1 MVLAHK
7 RQKRQHNPPFT
18 YVDIDPESVGQDLP
32 DPYAFLPK
40 VDDFGLAPRH
50 TVELLRPGRGDS
62 APSPKTPGTPRGGG
76 GVSSELREYKSLCE
90 LLLPGLRTHSHLAQ
104 LIQRCPWSV
113 SVVLR
118 EHGVVI
124 GGTTFRVIRSQ
135 SPPVLFLDVL
145 LLAVDPRPGVCG
157 HGWGTRLVNYLKAVV
172 LHIASREKAA
182 AMMLCQADVAGGVA
196 NQFWA
201 RQRLRA
207 TPQAAEVLRALHM
220 WDAAN
225 DLYAHSIPMA
235 CWLQPGAS
243 VKAGE
248 SARAQES
255 ATVQYLLPF
264 KSTRHTP
271 TVRVKMRGAITLLP
285 PIEAA
290 PEESSAQQL
299 GQQTY
304 KAGSAALARICN
316 CRKCGRGGH
325 VLECRACCGAF
336 HAG

>member
-1 MVLAHK
+1 MVAQK
-7 RQKRQHNPPFT
+7 RQKRQHNPPPFT
-18 YVDIDPESVGQDLP
+18 YVAIDPESVGQDLP

-40 VDDFGLAPRH
+40 VDDLGLDARY
-50 TVELLRPGRGDS
+50 TVELLRPGRDG
-62 APSPKTPGTPRGGG
+62 APSPKSPGTPRGGG

-90 LLLPGLRTHSHLAQ
+90 VLLPGLRTQSHLAQ

-135 SPPVLFLDVL
+135 SPPVLLLDVL

-157 HGWGTRLVNYLKAVV
+157 HGWGTRLVNYMKAVV
-172 LHIASREKAA
+172 LHLANREKAA
-182 AMMLCQADVAGGVA
+182 AMLLCQADVAGGVA

-243 VKAGE
+243 VKAAE

-271 TVRVKMRGAITLLP
+271 SVRR
-285 PIEAA
+285 
-290 PEESSAQQL
+290 
-299 GQQTY
+299 
-304 KAGSAALARICN
+304 
-316 CRKCGRGGH
+316 H
-325 VLECRACCGAF
+325 VLESAVLVGSQLAAPAAWDAALRA
-336 HAG
+336 

>member
-1 MVLAHK
+1 MPPSPWVEVTGRVWNVQLLSIWREKWSVCHESSLPHLSMVAQK
-7 RQKRQHNPPFT
+7 RQKRQHNPPPFT
-18 YVDIDPESVGQDLP
+18 YVAIDPESVGQDLP

-40 VDDFGLAPRH
+40 VDDLGLDARY
-50 TVELLRPGRGDS
+50 TVELLRPGRDG
-62 APSPKTPGTPRGGG
+62 APSPKSPGTPRGGG

-90 LLLPGLRTHSHLAQ
+90 VLLPGLRTQSHLAQ

-135 SPPVLFLDVL
+135 SPPVLLLDVL

-157 HGWGTRLVNYLKAVV
+157 HGWGTRLVNYMKAVV
-172 LHIASREKAA
+172 LHLANREKAA
-182 AMMLCQADVAGGVA
+182 AMLLCQADVAGGVA

-220 WDAAN
+220 WDLAN

-243 VKAGE
+243 VKAAE

-271 TVRVKMRGAITLLP
+271 SVRQHVW
-285 PIEAA
+285 
-290 PEESSAQQL
+290 
-299 GQQTY
+299 
-304 KAGSAALARICN
+304 KALSW
-316 CRKCGRGGH
+316 
-325 VLECRACCGAF
+325 
-336 HAG
+336 

>member
-1 MVLAHK
+1 MVAQK
-7 RQKRQHNPPFT
+7 RQKRQHNKPPFT
-18 YVDIDPESVGQDLP
+18 YVAIDPESVGQDLP

-40 VDDFGLAPRH
+40 VDDLGLDARY
-50 TVELLRPGRGDS
+50 TVELLRPGRDG
-62 APSPKTPGTPRGGG
+62 APSPKSPGTPRGGG

-90 LLLPGLRTHSHLAQ
+90 VLLPGLRTQSHLAQ

-135 SPPVLFLDVL
+135 SPPVLLLDVL

-157 HGWGTRLVNYLKAVV
+157 HGWGTRLVNYMKAVV
-172 LHIASREKAA
+172 LHLASREKAA
-182 AMMLCQADVAGGVA
+182 AMLLCQADVAGGVA

-220 WDAAN
+220 WDSAN

-243 VKAGE
+243 VKAAE

-271 TVRVKMRGAITLLP
+271 SVRQHVWKAPSWLWPQL
-285 PIEAA
+285 AA
-290 PEESSAQQL
+290 P
-299 GQQTY
+299 
-304 KAGSAALARICN
+304 AAWDATP
-316 CRKCGRGGH
+316 
-325 VLECRACCGAF
+325 RA
-336 HAG
+336 